1 MTRARLAP
9 SGLFDERGV
18 ALPLAMVTLVL
29 LTTLTLAFMAMSK
42 SEPVIAANHARATE
56 ARALAESGLERALWA
71 LTASIV
77 PTALSGAAP
86 SPYNGAQFIT
96 LNTRGGA
103 FVTISSTA
111 LTSGGQTCTPSG
123 SASER
128 CVLSIG
134 WSPTSTPASGEP
146 VAHRRVLALAATI
159 TNLAIN
165 APCALCVGGDL
176 QIAGNT
182 TIDSTQD
189 PSCGPKVATYTSGC
203 TALGT
208 GSCGG
213 APGGGSY
220 TLKGADADPAVANQ
234 STDYQQNQGTSG
246 FSAFTLG
253 TGDLN
258 NLKALAKANGTYFGP
273 GFPSCCNS
281 DGTAISGSGWSGSLT
296 FNSTGKVKSG
306 IVFIDTVSGNTPTS
320 TSLASDLPSLTIH
333 GNPFLGT
340 GGDGIF
346 RGWLVSTGA
355 VSISGG
361 MQLNGLVY
369 AANDFTY
376 NGTGSGGINGL
387 VISENL
393 LDTSATSIDTSTAG
407 NSRIVFNCNNA
418 QGGGYVPQ
426 GWTVRTGTYSEP
438 HD

>member
-9 SGLFDERGV
+9 SGFFDERGV

-71 LTASIV
+71 LTAGV
-77 PTALSGAAP
+77 DLTPLSGAAP

-134 WSPTSTPASGEP
+134 WSPTSTPASGAP

-165 APCALCVGGDL
+165 VPCALCVAGEL
-176 QIAGNT
+176 QIGGNT

-189 PSCGPKVATYTSGC
+189 PNPSCGQKVATYTSGF
-203 TALGT
+203 TAL
-208 GSCGG
+208 
-213 APGGGSY
+213 GGSY
-220 TLKGADADPAVANQ
+220 TLKGSDGNTTANQ
-234 STDYQQNQGTSG
+234 STDYQQNQGTSE
-246 FSAFTLG
+246 FSKFTLG

-258 NLKALAKANGTYFGP
+258 TLKALAKANGTYFGP

-296 FNSTGKVKSG
+296 FNSSGKVKSG
-306 IVFIDTVSGNTPTS
+306 IVFVDTVSGNNPTS
-320 TSLASDLPSLTIH
+320 TSLASDLPSLNIH

-346 RGWLVSTGA
+346 RGWLVSNGA

-376 NGTGSGGINGL
+376 NGTGGGAINGL
-387 VISENL
+387 VISQNL
-393 LDTSATSIDTSTAG
+393 LDTSATIVDTSTGG
-407 NSRIVFNCNNA
+407 NSSIVFNCNNA
-418 QGGGYVPQ
+418 LGGGNVPQ
-426 GWTVRTGTYSEP
+426 GWFVRTGTYSEP
-438 HD
+438 ND